1 MDKRTI
7 IAQLSSI
14 CEELDNDRRY
24 DESAIITSVMRKLAV
39 RDTHEDPTGEGTQD
53 NPDYKPK
60 QNIIPGKSGMVAP
73 LKKIHSMG
81 LLNEKGQRY
90 YTSYMADHDAGQKA
104 VTTSTLLK
112 ALQKLN
118 HWGMLNNEGKRHM
131 FILSQR

>member
-14 CEELDNDRRY
+14 CDELDDERRY

-39 RDTHEDPTGEGTQD
+39 KDTHEDPTGEGTQND
-53 NPDYKPK
+53 PEYKPK

-81 LLNEKGQRY
+81 LLNEKGHRY
-90 YTSYMADHDAGQKA
+90 YTSVIEKNDTGHKA
-104 VTTSTLLK
+104 VTPNTLLR
-112 ALQKLN
+112 ALNKLN
-118 HWGMLNNEGKRHM
+118 HWGMLNENGKQKLESMKR
-131 FILSQR
+131 